1 MSKLKQ
7 MDFTSK
13 FKAWDCEKKKKN
25 PKGLETSP
33 GSQPLKGDFMPI

>member
-1 MSKLKQ
+1 MNKLKQ

-13 FKAWDCEKKKKN
+13 FKAWDGGVKKN

-33 GSQPLKGDFMPI
+33 GSQLLKGDFMPI